1 MSGSSG
7 QAPAGWYAD
16 ANQPGTE
23 RWWDGQSW
31 TDHVRPM
38 GAPPPPPTA
47 VYEPQATM
55 GGLGAPGQAAT
66 PAPRRG
72 SGCFGIA
79 SGVMVGIIAAVVI
92 LVGGC
97 VALVAG
103 GLNAANDELT
113 SVTTS
118 VQQTETEIDAEN
130 DADTT
135 ADSAPQD
142 DASGGEEIDDVVSCD
157 RKDAETIVL
166 ELVNNSPKT
175 SSYILTIGFFDEAGT
190 RLADESTFVN
200 YLRPG
205 ERMIEEQFMF
215 EEQGTSCE
223 VLDAERFAAESIESE
238 LAEVSACEIGDSPDV
253 LGSIQASVSAT
264 NATPETSD
272 YSIDVAFV
280 DADGVRRGIGSA
292 YVESVRSGE
301 TAPTDIFTVLDYAEG
316 YSCEVVAVT
325 RNAS

>member
-1 MSGSSG
+1 M
-7 QAPAGWYAD
+7 
-16 ANQPGTE
+16 
-23 RWWDGQSW
+23 
-31 TDHVRPM
+31 
-38 GAPPPPPTA
+38 
-47 VYEPQATM
+47 
-55 GGLGAPGQAAT
+55 
-66 PAPRRG
+66 
-72 SGCFGIA
+72 I
-79 SGVMVGIIAAVVI
+79 GIIAAVVI

-97 VALVAG
+97 VALVA
-103 GLNAANDELT
+103 NALDTASDELV

-118 VQQTETEIDAEN
+118 VPQTDAVTDAEN
-130 DADTT
+130 TADTT
-135 ADSAPQD
+135 TDSAAQD
-142 DASGGEEIDDVVSCD
+142 EATGGEEIDDVVSCE
-157 RKDAETIVL
+157 RKDSETIVL

-205 ERMIEEQFMF
+205 ERTIEEQFMF

-253 LGSIQASVSAT
+253 LGSIQASVAAT
-264 NATPETSD
+264 NGTPETSD

-280 DADGVRRGIGSA
+280 DAEGVRRGTGSA

-301 TAPTDIFTVLDYAEG
+301 TAPTDIFTDLDYAEG